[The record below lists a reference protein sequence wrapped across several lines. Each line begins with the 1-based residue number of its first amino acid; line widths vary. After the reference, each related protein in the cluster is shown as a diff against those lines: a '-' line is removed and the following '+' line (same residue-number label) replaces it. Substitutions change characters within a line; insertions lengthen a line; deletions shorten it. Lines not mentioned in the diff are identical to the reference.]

1 MMVRDGHSDN
11 SSVYSCLLSAL
22 EQQGK
27 ADEGLQRMQVAL
39 CRAVSSGAGRSP
51 AHLQAPAQLQQ
62 GHGSPS
68 RRHAHC
74 TAGSSKCRKGAD
86 VLRALCLTLAQ
97 QLCNCWPVGWPVV
110 AASQHSAAA
119 GLGDD
124 IAAAQAEA
132 YTSDATRVNL
142 LQVTAVVDGC
152 SEARLTFGQPVVGSH
167 LCSQH
172 EAGEACNGELDGMNC
187 STIKYPD
194 SADTHLQLNSQASRP
209 SALRLP
215 VLAPCSIAKSAI

>member
-1 MMVRDGHSDN
+1 MSH
-11 SSVYSCLLSAL
+11 
-22 EQQGK
+22 
-27 ADEGLQRMQVAL
+27 
-39 CRAVSSGAGRSP
+39 
-51 AHLQAPAQLQQ
+51 
-62 GHGSPS
+62 
-68 RRHAHC
+68 
-74 TAGSSKCRKGAD
+74 T
-86 VLRALCLTLAQ
+86 
-97 QLCNCWPVGWPVV
+97 
-110 AASQHSAAA
+110 SAAA
-119 GLGDD
+119 LLLLASRLASSCSIPTLCSCRVTSLRGADTGCDSRGSLLWGSGDD